1 MVFKLLF
8 VFKHLGV
15 LCKGWPVAM
24 KASFSCVFLMI
35 REMKMRR
42 LLLMLALASLGCG
55 FVSESALAA
64 GPQVKAM
71 NGVLVA
77 LLKALATMP

>member
-1 MVFKLLF
+1 
-8 VFKHLGV
+8 
-15 LCKGWPVAM
+15 
-24 KASFSCVFLMI
+24 
-35 REMKMRR
+35 MRR

-55 FVSESALAA
+55 FVSESARAA

-71 NGVLVA
+71 NGVSAA

>member
-1 MVFKLLF
+1 
-8 VFKHLGV
+8 
-15 LCKGWPVAM
+15 
-24 KASFSCVFLMI
+24 
-35 REMKMRR
+35 MRR

-55 FVSESALAA
+55 FVSESARAA